1 LVISI
6 YFYFLSQNEEVT
18 MLAREEQKA
27 AETYT
32 PVIDAVKV
40 AFAEKDPEELQGDID
55 HLKKSITSTKLK
67 EYLNQQDTLGNTALH
82 TCFMLYADTN
92 LQNINSILQGKTK
105 DQAREEAG
113 NILILASKIAS
124 ILVTEGCDTTLTN
137 FAEKTALQNI
147 LHIEG
152 VSPSLIDE
160 GMSRFA
166 KIDIRNM
173 LTVSEKRQY
182 FTTQVAN
189 DNGSQ
194 QNGKKKGGCLVM

>member
-1 LVISI
+1 
-6 YFYFLSQNEEVT
+6 

-82 TCFMLYADTN
+82 TCFMLYAEEN
-92 LQNINSILQGKTK
+92 IRIINSVSEGKK
-105 DQAREEAG
+105 SKPEIKSEGAEA
-113 NILILASKIAS
+113 LILASKIAG
-124 ILVTEGCDTTLTN
+124 ILVAEGCDTTLTN
-137 FAEKTALQNI
+137 FAGKTALQNI
-147 LHIEG
+147 LQVEG
-152 VSPSLIDE
+152 VFPNLIYE

-166 KIDIRNM
+166 NIDIRNM
-173 LTVSEKRQY
+173 LTVSEKSQY